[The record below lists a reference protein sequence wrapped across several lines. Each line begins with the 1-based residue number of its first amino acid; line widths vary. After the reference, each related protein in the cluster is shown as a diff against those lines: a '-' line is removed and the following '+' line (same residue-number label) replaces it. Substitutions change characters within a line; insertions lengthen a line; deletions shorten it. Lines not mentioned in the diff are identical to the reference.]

1 MIRNFAL
8 GLMLI
13 AFVAACGQKEKP
25 QETKTEA
32 ATEVQ
37 PTASNNMPAF
47 NITKTDGAKLNIK
60 DVNGKVLVVFFNPS
74 CDHCQREA
82 KLISEHKDVIKNY
95 EVYFISPEPLDSI
108 AKFSYDYHLVE
119 NNIHFAQGNGPEII
133 KAVGPITTVPTMMIY
148 DKQQFVAKMEGE
160 ITIDKL
166 AQMLK

>member
-13 AFVAACGQKEKP
+13 VFATACGQKEKP
-25 QETKTEA
+25 QDEKTAVA
-32 ATEVQ
+32 ADAQ
-37 PTASNNMPAF
+37 PAVNNMPAF

-60 DVNGKVLVVFFNPS
+60 DVSGKVLVVFFNPS

-82 KLISEHKDVIKNY
+82 KLISENKDVIKNY

-119 NNIHFAQGNGPEII
+119 NNVHFAQGSGPEII
-133 KAVGPITTVPTMMIY
+133 KAVGPINTVPTMMIY
-148 DKQQFVAKMEGE
+148 DKQQFVARMEGE

-166 AQMLK
+166 RQMLK